1 MERSAVQC
9 GHSGTFFVMAN
20 LPSRTCYDGLFAFQT
35 TTTAGIDARAHVISG
50 QAIFLQKTMRMVS
63 EGQLGRVLDLLPS
76 RDKVRKID
84 TRFYVCVM
92 RLNHLGEYEYGVN

>member
-1 MERSAVQC
+1 MQC

-35 TTTAGIDARAHVISG
+35 TTTPAGIDARAHVISG

-63 EGQLGRVLDLLPS
+63 EGRLGRVLDLLPS

-84 TRFYVCVM
+84 TTFYVCVM
-92 RLNHLGEYEYGVN
+92 RLIILGNI